1 MKGTMGFSIVPRPS
15 SIVAFMM
22 IPHSR
27 PSLGPEEEAAAIRVI
42 RSGRLA
48 QGAEVATLE
57 SELSAYLTVPHVVAV
72 SSGSAAL
79 HLSLLALHIG
89 PGDGVLLPSY
99 VCTALLNAIHH
110 VGAQP
115 VLADCDPRTGQI
127 DPDDVRHRC
136 HGNVRTMI
144 APHMFGK
151 TVDIAALKT
160 LSLPI
165 VEDCAMS
172 LGATDGKRPLGSLGH
187 LSVFSFYATK
197 VICAGEGGA
206 IATSDAGLAH
216 RLRDLR
222 DYDGRSDGLARY
234 NYKLTD
240 LQAAIARIQLQKL
253 DRFIARRREL
263 GIRYRDALIRT
274 SAHLPDFSPGE
285 FPFRYIVHHPTPA
298 SAIIPQFE
306 KRHIAARH
314 PVPDPLHRCLNLSDN
329 AFPNAADACEHL
341 VSLPLY
347 PSLTNLEIDA
357 ILHAAQEIL

>member
-1 MKGTMGFSIVPRPS
+1 MS
-15 SIVAFMM
+15 SM

-42 RSGRLA
+42 RSGHLA
-48 QGAEVATLE
+48 QGAEVAALE
-57 SELSAYLTVPHVVAV
+57 SELSSYLTVAHVVAV

-127 DPDDVRHRC
+127 DPDDARRRSAPSVRA
-136 HGNVRTMI
+136 VI

-151 TVDIAALKT
+151 TADIAALKT
-160 LSLPI
+160 LGLPI
-165 VEDCAMS
+165 VEDCALS

-206 IATSDAGLAH
+206 IATSDADLAH

-222 DYDGRSDGLARY
+222 DYDGRTDGKPRF

-240 LQAAIARIQLQKL
+240 LQAAIARVQLEKL
-253 DRFIARRREL
+253 DSFIARRRQL
-263 GIRYRDALIRT
+263 GLRYRDALIGT
-274 SAHLPDFSPGE
+274 SAHLPAFAHGE

-298 SAIIPQFE
+298 SALIPQFE
-306 KRHIAARH
+306 KRHIAARR
-314 PVPDPLHRCLNLSDN
+314 PVPDPLHRCLKLPDQ
-329 AFPNAADACEHL
+329 AFPKATAAFEYL

-347 PSLTNLEIDA
+347 PSLSDPEIDA
-357 ILHAAQEIL
+357 ILHAAQEVL